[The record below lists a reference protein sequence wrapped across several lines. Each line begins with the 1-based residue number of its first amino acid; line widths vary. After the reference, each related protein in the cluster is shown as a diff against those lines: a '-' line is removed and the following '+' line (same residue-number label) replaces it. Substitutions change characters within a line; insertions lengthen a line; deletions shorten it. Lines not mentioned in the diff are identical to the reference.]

1 LPAVG
6 ATVIQD
12 GRFRLLATLGRGG
25 MGTVYRAYD
34 RAARRLVALK
44 VPHERGRPGPSH
56 PLATEYA
63 RWSRLDHPN
72 IVRVH
77 ELAYAEHGP
86 IAAGTPYLVLEHV
99 PGGTALRQ
107 VAAGAEGEATALQ
120 LVEAMLSALAH
131 LHACGYV
138 HRDLKPANVL
148 VDATTEGRPRCKLTD
163 FGLAAP
169 IGSSSRPGAISG
181 SLPYVAPEALCGAP
195 LDGRTDLYGLGILLY
210 RLLTGRMPVQD
221 PTPQALLRWHL
232 AGPLPDPA
240 LERPD
245 LSPRLRRFVRRLL
258 QRDRTRRPA
267 SAARALELLG
277 RPRPEARARTLSPAA
292 HGTRARLR
300 LALDAA
306 RLGARRTVRLP
317 ADRETAELLT
327 RELRVWCQVR
337 EIPFFRCHDGRIEA
351 KPAAGG
357 LLVVLSA

>member
-1 LPAVG
+1 M
-6 ATVIQD
+6 
-12 GRFRLLATLGRGG
+12 LATLGRGG

-34 RAARRLVALK
+34 RAARRMVALK
-44 VPHERGRPGPSH
+44 VPHESGRPGPAH

-77 ELAYAEHGP
+77 ELAYAEQGP

-99 PGGTALRQ
+99 RGEPARHSL
-107 VAAGAEGEATALQ
+107 AAGADGEATATL
-120 LVEAMLSALAH
+120 LAEELLSALAH

-138 HRDLKPANVL
+138 HRDLKPGNVL
-148 VDATTEGRPRCKLTD
+148 VDASTGGRTRCKLTD

-169 IGSSSRPGAISG
+169 IGSSSRPGSISG

-195 LDGRTDLYGLGILLY
+195 LDGRTDLYGLGVLLF
-210 RLLTGRMPVQD
+210 RLLTGRIPVRD
-221 PTPQALLRWHL
+221 PTPQSILRWHL

-240 LERPD
+240 SERPD

-258 QRDRTRRPA
+258 QRNRAMRPA
-267 SAARALELLG
+267 SAASALELLG
-277 RPRPEARARTLSPAA
+277 RPRPEERTRGLSTAARGA
-292 HGTRARLR
+292 RARLR

-306 RLGARRTVRLP
+306 RLGARRRFRLP
-317 ADRETAELLT
+317 ADRETAEFLT

-337 EIPFFRCHDGRIEA
+337 KIPFRQVETADGRARIEA
-351 KPAAGG
+351 KPRGG
-357 LLVVLSA
+357 LLIVVSA